1 MYVQTGVQLSDT
13 LTLKASKP
21 VLLCGLQFVFKD
33 STETEG
39 FLSLVLWRRGV
50 KIKRLT
56 AKSHAGHWN
65 TSWPFFGENKVFFNS
80 PMSLDEET
88 CYTIELLRAWSLS
101 TKYYVRCS
109 NTTGITQRAS
119 SGHYSRPTNSSRSTN
134 VTFEFCGGL
143 FKDDILD
150 NPYFGLISKLLFQD
164 FCTKQ
169 LSTLEDENLPPGLS
183 G

>member
-1 MYVQTGVQLSDT
+1 MLDTGT
-13 LTLKASKP
+13 LADHFLVKTKCFSTAQCLWTKKL
-21 VLLCGLQFVFKD
+21 VTRLNCYGHEVFQQ
-33 STETEG
+33 ST
-39 FLSLVLWRRGV
+39 
-50 KIKRLT
+50 I
-56 AKSHAGHWN
+56 
-65 TSWPFFGENKVFFNS
+65 
-80 PMSLDEET
+80 
-88 CYTIELLRAWSLS
+88 
-101 TKYYVRCS
+101 YVRCS